1 MAEETKKT
9 YTIRLPEQLAGRV
22 EAQAASVNVTPT
34 TLLQS
39 LIAQHFD
46 VARQGGPDTAPL
58 VSLGGKLEAL
68 RKLCERLGQEEAQRY
83 GQLLFEVVKTRS
95 ALFHSL
101 DHLMGANTVDEI
113 IEAAE
118 QTARQYLGRLSGAPE
133 AKQ

>member
-9 YTIRLPEQLAGRV
+9 YTIRLSEQLAGRI
-22 EAQAASVNVTPT
+22 EEQAASANVTPT

-39 LIAQHFD
+39 LIARHFG
-46 VARQGGPDTAPL
+46 VVGQGGTDTASL
-58 VSLGGKLEAL
+58 VTLGGKLEAL
-68 RKLCERLGQEEAQRY
+68 RKLCERLEQAEAQHY

-101 DHLMGANTVDEI
+101 DHSMGANTVDEI

>member
-9 YTIRLPEQLAGRV
+9 YTIRLPEQLAGWV
-22 EAQAASVNVTPT
+22 EARAASVNVTPT

-39 LIAQHFD
+39 LVARHFD
-46 VARQGGPDTAPL
+46 VAGKGGLDTAPL
-58 VSLGGKLEAL
+58 VALGGKLEEL
-68 RKLCERLGQEEAQRY
+68 RKLYERLEQAEAQRY

-101 DHLMGANTVDEI
+101 DQSMSANTVDEI

-118 QTARQYLGRLSGAPE
+118 QTARQYLGRLSGAQE
-133 AKQ
+133 GKQ

>member
-9 YTIRLPEQLAGRV
+9 YTIRLPEQLAGWV
-22 EAQAASVNVTPT
+22 EARAASVNVTAT

-39 LIAQHFD
+39 LDARPFD
-46 VARQGGPDTAPL
+46 GAGKGGLDTAPL
-58 VSLGGKLEAL
+58 VALGGKLEEL
-68 RKLCERLGQEEAQRY
+68 RKLYERLEQAEAQRY

-101 DHLMGANTVDEI
+101 DQSMSANTVDEI